1 MIQGLQDDTY
11 VLLMDDD
18 GEMREDLQLP
28 SVMYKTDDDMKT
40 TELIKHYCELVD
52 SGANIDIYC
61 SVLSAVGQE
70 KIIPDEFS
78 VAVTPSLL
86 IPPGYKIDS
95 QSLKNIDLE
104 KTVNDFNLKEEIDI
118 KDNKEANSF
127 GEIFDTKNIPKNIR
141 KLVDEETLGISLGER
156 RGIDILFGNI
166 PKTGVIIDSK
176 KEALRIKKNKLSKQ
190 DINSTPS
197 PAVDINSGKPLLIK

>member
-1 MIQGLQDDTY
+1 
-11 VLLMDDD
+11 
-18 GEMREDLQLP
+18 
-28 SVMYKTDDDMKT
+28 MKT
-40 TELIKHYCELVD
+40 KFLLILVFLT
-52 SGANIDIYC
+52 SLGFLSSC
-61 SVLSAVGQE
+61 SDFRKAVGQE

-86 IPPGYKIDS
+86 IPPGYKIDP

-104 KTVNDFNLKEEIDI
+104 KSDNNFNLNQEIDI
-118 KDNKEANSF
+118 KDKKEANSF
-127 GEIFDTKNIPKNIR
+127 SEMFDTKNVPKDIR

-166 PKTGVIIDSK
+166 PKTGVVIDSK
-176 KEALRIKKNKLSKQ
+176 KEAIRIKKNKLSKQ
-190 DINSTPS
+190 NINSNPS

>member
-1 MIQGLQDDTY
+1 
-11 VLLMDDD
+11 
-18 GEMREDLQLP
+18 MRINFF
-28 SVMYKTDDDMKT
+28 
-40 TELIKHYCELVD
+40 LILVFFT
-52 SGANIDIYC
+52 SLGFLSSC
-61 SVLSAVGQE
+61 SDFRKVVGQE
-70 KIIPDEFS
+70 VVVPDEFS
-78 VAVTPSLL
+78 VVVTPTLL
-86 IPPGYKIDS
+86 IPPGYEIDPKV
-95 QSLKNIDLE
+95 LKNNDLD
-104 KTVNDFNLKEEIDI
+104 KTNDNFNLKKEIDI

-176 KEALRIKKNKLSKQ
+176 KEALRIKKNKLSNQ
-190 DINSTPS
+190 DINSNPS